1 VDLEIATGGVVLNE
15 RDRFDLIYD
24 MGEMMLENGAEIKR
38 VESVVRHAAA
48 ALDLKEFD
56 DFIMIN
62 GIFLTARCND
72 HIVEAR
78 ARAVPIA
85 TISLGRIDAINTL
98 SRELSEHEITP
109 EAAQRRLYY
118 IKRRSY
124 TSLRLQFI
132 AYALGSASFC
142 YVFGG
147 TFWDSCGAFVLGLI
161 LAAYSLLVVPH
172 LHMSQIAS
180 ITTESMVVTAAACL
194 FVQGLP
200 LLRLNSLI
208 VGGIMC
214 LVPGVAIVNA
224 IRYIFSADYT
234 SGTAQMINAV
244 VTSLCISLGVGLTLS
259 FYHLIT

>member
-1 VDLEIATGGVVLNE
+1 MFVLNE

-24 MGEMMLENGAEIKR
+24 MGETMLKNGAEIKR
-38 VESVVRHAAA
+38 VESIVRHAAV
-48 ALDLKEFD
+48 ALELEEFD

-78 ARAVPIA
+78 ARAVPISS
-85 TISLGRIDAINTL
+85 ISLGRIDAINTL
-98 SRELSEHEITP
+98 SRELYEHDITP
-109 EAAQRRLYY
+109 EVAQRRLYY

-147 TFWDSCGAFVLGLI
+147 TFWDACGAFLLGII

-172 LHMSQIAS
+172 LRMSQLATI
-180 ITTESMVVTAAACL
+180 TESMIVTAAACL
-194 FVQGLP
+194 FVQIMP
-200 LLRLNSLI
+200 LFRLNSLI

-224 IRYIFSADYT
+224 IRYIFGADYT

-244 VTSLCISLGVGLTLS
+244 VISLCISLGVGLILS